1 MINENVKRIFNEEA
15 LDLINSKNDDYAN
28 PTDFYANFRLSEQA
42 GIPMFIGIHV
52 RLLDKISRLNSFI
65 SRFYRTGEITANH
78 ESIEDT
84 LLDTI
89 NYSAI
94 MLDAYRQYTKGK
106 NHESNRNIT
115 TSDGCKAR
123 KIQFRTTSDGCKARS
138 NSCATSRREKP
149 KVWSKEPREN
159 EECYNAN
166 LGSKPKKG
174 C

>member
-1 MINENVKRIFNEEA
+1 MINKNVEKIFNEEA
-15 LDLINSKNDDYAN
+15 LILINSKNDDYAN

-106 NHESNRNIT
+106 NHGTDTRSTRQDTARNEAGTHLVHNRPDIKDTIT
-115 TSDGCKAR
+115 AGTGGGTWTRIERGHEEYEEGC
-123 KIQFRTTSDGCKARS
+123 
-138 NSCATSRREKP
+138 
-149 KVWSKEPREN
+149 
-159 EECYNAN
+159 
-166 LGSKPKKG
+166 
-174 C
+174 

>member
-28 PTDFYANFRLSEQA
+28 PNDFYANFRLSEQA

-106 NHESNRNIT
+106 NHDGNNTRPTRQDTARNEAGTHLVHSGQDIDST
-115 TSDGCKAR
+115 RRGEAGEGLAG
-123 KIQFRTTSDGCKARS
+123 RTRI
-138 NSCATSRREKP
+138 
-149 KVWSKEPREN
+149 SKETN
-159 EECYNAN
+159 
-166 LGSKPKKG
+166 
-174 C
+174 

>member
-123 KIQFRTTSDGCKARS
+123 S

-159 EECYNAN
+159 EECYNSN
-166 LGSKPKKG
+166 LGSKQKKG

>member
-106 NHESNRNIT
+106 NHDGTDTRPTRQDTARNEAGTHLVHNRPDIKDTIT
-115 TSDGCKAR
+115 AGTGGGTWTRIERGHEEYEEGC
-123 KIQFRTTSDGCKARS
+123 
-138 NSCATSRREKP
+138 
-149 KVWSKEPREN
+149 
-159 EECYNAN
+159 
-166 LGSKPKKG
+166 
-174 C
+174 

>member
-1 MINENVKRIFNEEA
+1 MINKNVEKIFNEEA
-15 LDLINSKNDDYAN
+15 LILINSKNDDYAN

-106 NHESNRNIT
+106 NHGTDTRPTRQDTARNEAGTHLVHSGQDIDST
-115 TSDGCKAR
+115 
-123 KIQFRTTSDGCKARS
+123 
-138 NSCATSRREKP
+138 RRGEAGEGLGG
-149 KVWSKEPREN
+149 WTRIAKETN
-159 EECYNAN
+159 EE
-166 LGSKPKKG
+166 G

>member
-28 PTDFYANFRLSEQA
+28 PNDFYANFRLSEQA

-106 NHESNRNIT
+106 NHEHKPRTVQQDTRRDNRHE
-115 TSDGCKAR
+115 
-123 KIQFRTTSDGCKARS
+123 
-138 NSCATSRREKP
+138 ATSHRIHSGQNTCSATEGG
-149 KVWSKEPREN
+149 S
-159 EECYNAN
+159 EE
-166 LGSKPKKG
+166 G